1 MSYDKPTYT
10 HFLAFIWACLIAF
23 LLFLGM
29 TSCSASYHYKK
40 AIKKGVQFV
49 PTTDTIEI
57 QKIDSVYINNEWVKY
72 VTKYDTIVR
81 YNEVFVPKT
90 RYQIKTEYKI
100 KRDSIEVVK
109 YKVKTEYK
117 TIKAK
122 YKFPWIVLIICM
134 VLGLIITLAKI
145 KPWK

>member
-1 MSYDKPTYT
+1 MKPTYT
-10 HFLAFIWACLIAF
+10 HLIAFIWAALISF

-57 QKIDSVYINNEWVKY
+57 QKIDSIFINNEWVKY

-90 RYQIKTEYKI
+90 RYQIKTEYKL

-117 TIKAK
+117 TVTKNNK
-122 YKFPWIVLIICM
+122 TLNLLLI
-134 VLGLIITLAKI
+134 VLGLIALIILAFKFS
-145 KPWK
+145 K

>member
-1 MSYDKPTYT
+1 MKLNFT
-10 HFLAFIWACLIAF
+10 HLIAFIWAALISF

-40 AIKKGVQFV
+40 AIKKGVRCET
-49 PTTDTIEI
+49 TTDTLTLT
-57 QKIDSVYINNEWVKY
+57 KIDSIFINNEWVKY

-109 YKVKTEYK
+109 YKTKIEYK

-134 VLGLIITLAKI
+134 VLGLIITLAKL

>member
-1 MSYDKPTYT
+1 MNKPTYT

-29 TSCSASYHYKK
+29 TSCSASYHYGK

-81 YNEVFVPKT
+81 YNTVTVPKT
-90 RYQIKTEYKI
+90 RFQERLIYKI
-100 KRDSIEVVK
+100 KRDSIEVVR

-117 TIKAK
+117 IEKAK

-134 VLGLIITLAKI
+134 VLGLIIALLKI

>member
-1 MSYDKPTYT
+1 MKPTYT
-10 HFLAFIWACLIAF
+10 HLIAFIWAALISF

-49 PTTDTIEI
+49 PTTDTLTLT
-57 QKIDSVYINNEWVKY
+57 KIDSIFINNEWVKY

-117 TIKAK
+117 TVTKNNK
-122 YKFPWIVLIICM
+122 TLNLLLI
-134 VLGLIITLAKI
+134 VLGLIALIILAFKFS
-145 KPWK
+145 K